1 MADIGRNLYEQQTA
15 NRRNTIL
22 VMCLFIAFLAV
33 IGFGFDSFVLNTNFP
48 LATFAAIIIGFASSG
63 WSLQSGAQAVLSSSG
78 AQPVDTGNPR
88 YRQLCNI
95 VEEMAIAS
103 GLPVP
108 GVYVIPDADPNAF
121 ATGKDPQHSAIAVTE
136 GLLDD
141 LNREELQGVIAH
153 EMGHVRNLDI
163 RLMTVVAALVGSVML
178 LSEFGTRSM
187 MFGGTRRRSN
197 RDDRGAG
204 GGILAL
210 LWIVAMILAP
220 LISRLLAMAV
230 SRQRE
235 YLADASGAELT
246 RNPGALASALQKI
259 DAASEPTKSIKRGVA
274 HLCIADPL
282 GRKINSRE
290 GSIADLLATHP
301 PIGKRIALLQAMAY
315 HGPPSSS

>member
-1 MADIGRNLYEQQTA
+1 MDSARNLYEQQAT
-15 NRRNTIL
+15 NRRNTVL
-22 VMCLFIAFLAV
+22 VMVVFIVFLGCL
-33 IGFGFDSFVLNTNFP
+33 GFGFDTFILNAQFP
-48 LATFAAIIIGFASSG
+48 LATIVAIIVGLASAG

-78 AQPVDTGNPR
+78 AQMVDPSDPR

-103 GLPVP
+103 GTPP
-108 GVYVIPDADPNAF
+108 PKVYVIPDPDPNAF

-136 GLLDD
+136 GLLDR

-178 LSEFGTRSM
+178 LSEFGSRSM
-187 MFGGTRRRSN
+187 LYGGGRRRSS
-197 RDDRGAG
+197 RDDRGGGAG
-204 GGILAL
+204 VLAIVWIL
-210 LWIVAMILAP
+210 AMILAP

-246 RNPGALASALQKI
+246 RNPLALASALHKI
-259 DAASEPTKSIKRGVA
+259 DSAVEPTKSIKRGVA

-282 GRKINSRE
+282 GRKVNSRE
-290 GSIADLLATHP
+290 GSVADLFATHP
-301 PIGKRIALLQAMAY
+301 PIARRIQLLEGMAY
-315 HGPPSSS
+315 QGTPATH